1 MMYDFYKENY
11 KIMIKYIKE
20 DLKNWTNIPCS
31 WTILFKSMKI
41 LTIKKLIHKCI
52 NYHSEY

>member
-1 MMYDFYKENY
+1 
-11 KIMIKYIKE
+11 MIKYIKE

-41 LTIKKLIHKCI
+41 LTIKKLIHKFI